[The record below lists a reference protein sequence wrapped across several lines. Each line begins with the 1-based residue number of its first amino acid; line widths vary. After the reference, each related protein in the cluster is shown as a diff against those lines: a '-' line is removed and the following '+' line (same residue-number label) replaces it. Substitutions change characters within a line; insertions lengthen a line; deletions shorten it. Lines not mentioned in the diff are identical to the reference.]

1 MRPLD
6 KQPRTNITFTPLTG
20 GINTSQAPHLIDNS
34 DLVDCQNLLYE
45 EGTGKLSGRAGL
57 ALHSSF
63 ASAIQALHYDIDTNT
78 TFVFLANRSVYHLTD
93 NDSPTLIGTL
103 SGSHI
108 PTCVKFQNRL
118 YIASGDRLQSYDYAT
133 TLATIDTASP
143 ADLVFVRSGRLCTAL
158 IGSDRIQYSAIG
170 DATDWTSSPTDASGG
185 GWLDIGY
192 GDSGDICAIVPLAND
207 LIIFKTNGRIYQLNA
222 DSTPAS
228 WRVTELATSLNLRGN
243 RCATH
248 LKGNIVY
255 LTDRGL
261 VSLAATA
268 DYGNLATTDI
278 GDKFASLLADTD
290 NTARFYPL
298 TRRGLLIISPHRSA
312 NRLIAYHTALSAA
325 TCLQFPFAITDICET
340 STHPLLAAG
349 RNLYRWTPDA
359 HTDNN
364 TAIDYRLTL
373 RHLQDL
379 RPLHL
384 SALYTDLSA
393 SAPTTAHLTTDD
405 TTRTLTTTIP
415 TNART
420 YLRTN
425 HTAHRI
431 AITIQANKPFTVN
444 DITARITPL

>member
-6 KQPRTNITFTPLTG
+6 KQPRTSITFTPLTG
-20 GINTSQAPHLIDNS
+20 GINTSEAPHLIANG
-34 DLVDCQNLLYE
+34 DLADCQNLLYE
-45 EGTGKLSGRAGL
+45 EATGKLTGRAGL
-57 ALHSSF
+57 ALRSSF
-63 ASAIQALHYDIDTNT
+63 PSAIQALHYDIDTNT
-78 TFVFLANRSVYHLTD
+78 VFVFLANRSVYHLTD
-93 NDSPTLIGTL
+93 SDNPTLIGTL

-118 YIASGDRLQSYDYAT
+118 YIASGDRLQSYDYSASLT
-133 TLATIDTASP
+133 TIDTAPP

-158 IGSDRIQYSAIG
+158 TGSDRIRYSAIG
-170 DATDWTSSPTDASGG
+170 DATDWTSSATDASGA

-192 GDSGDICAIVPLAND
+192 GDSGDISAIVPLAND

-268 DYGNLATTDI
+268 DYGNLAATDI
-278 GDKFASLLADTD
+278 GDKFAALLADTD
-290 NTARFYPL
+290 STARFYPL
-298 TRRGLLIISPHRSA
+298 TRRGLLIISPHRTA
-312 NRLIAYHTALSAA
+312 TCLIAYHAALSAA
-325 TCLQFPFAITDICET
+325 TCLQFPFAIADICET
-340 STHPLLAAG
+340 SDYPLIAAG
-349 RNLYRWTPDA
+349 RNLYTWTPDA

-364 TAIDYRLTL
+364 TPIDYRLTL

-384 SALYTDLSA
+384 SAVYTDLTA
-393 SAPTTAHLTTDD
+393 DTPTTAHLTTSD
-405 TTRTLTTTIP
+405 TRRTLTANLS

-431 AITIQANKPFTVN
+431 AITLQANKPFTIN
-444 DITARITPL
+444 DITARISPL